1 MKHSKIHT
9 TYLRLLTAGLCLGSA
24 ALAGCRQ
31 VPQGEAT
38 LMPLPE
44 ETVRPSPLPTE
55 TTGTES
61 PEVVATP
68 TPIPE
73 CPIRG
78 DLPEGE
84 DGSFASSEVILE
96 TKSTVYCELTYW
108 SDGLRVKGLL
118 GYPKGAGPYPAIIFN
133 RGGNRDVGGLGGWEL
148 IPFVELGYVAVG
160 SQYRGN
166 LGGEGQEEFGGAD
179 VNDVLNLILLLKSL
193 AIVDPE
199 RIGMVGM
206 SRGGME
212 TYVALR
218 RDLEDG
224 IQDLKVAA
232 VVSGVADMFMW
243 SEERPDIL
251 EKVMI
256 PLIGATPQARP
267 DLYEARSA
275 TYWPEL
281 IDAPLLIQHGE
292 NDDRVS
298 VEQARKLAHLLLEAG
313 KTVELIVYP
322 GEDHALSN
330 HNKGFP
336 EMLAWFQK
344 YLERPGEDLSLESH
358 HESIRVVAEW
368 FAENHPPP

>member
-1 MKHSKIHT
+1 MQRSRIHVYFLALIFAST
-9 TYLRLLTAGLCLGSA
+9 CLGFTV
-24 ALAGCRQ
+24 LTGCQQ
-31 VPQGEAT
+31 VQEEVSHTPSPEEPAQ
-38 LMPLPE
+38 PLP
-44 ETVRPSPLPTE
+44 SPGE
-55 TTGTES
+55 RAS
-61 PEVVATP
+61 PEGREVFATP
-68 TPIPE
+68 TSIPE
-73 CPIRG
+73 CSNYG

-84 DGSFASSEVILE
+84 DGSVAHSEVITE
-96 TKSTVYCELTYW
+96 TEGTVYCELTYW

-118 GYPKGAGPYPAIIFN
+118 GYPKGAGPYPAVIFN
-133 RGGNRDVGGLGGWEL
+133 RGGNRDVGALGGWEL
-148 IPFVELGYVAVG
+148 IPFVESGYVAAG
-160 SQYRGN
+160 SQYRGT
-166 LGGEGQEEFGGAD
+166 LGGEGQEEFGGAE

-193 AIVDPE
+193 TIVDPE
-199 RIGMVGM
+199 RIGIVGM

-243 SEERPDIL
+243 SEERPDVL
-251 EKVMI
+251 RGVMI
-256 PLIGATPQARP
+256 PLIGATPQERP

-292 NDDRVS
+292 EDDRVS
-298 VEQARKLAHLLLEAG
+298 VGQARKLAQALLEAG
-313 KTVELIVYP
+313 KTVELIIYP

-344 YLERPGEDLSLESH
+344 YLERPGEDLSLKSH
-358 HESIRVVAEW
+358 RESIRVVAEW

>member
-1 MKHSKIHT
+1 MKQSTIHGT
-9 TYLRLLTAGLCLGSA
+9 FLLLFTARLCLGLV

-31 VPQGEAT
+31 FPKEETT
-38 LMPLPE
+38 LTPLPTG
-44 ETVRPSPLPTE
+44 TVQPSPLPSAKTSTE
-55 TTGTES
+55 RR
-61 PEVVATP
+61 EVVATP
-68 TPIPE
+68 TRMPA
-73 CPIRG
+73 CPIHG
-78 DLPEGE
+78 DLTLGE
-84 DGSFASSEVILE
+84 DGSVERSEVILE
-96 TKSTVYCELTYW
+96 TERTVYCELTYW

-118 GYPKGAGPYPAIIFN
+118 GYPKGAGPFPAVIFN
-133 RGGNRDVGGLGGWEL
+133 RGGNRDVGALGGWEL
-148 IPFVELGYVAVG
+148 IPFVESGYVAVG

-166 LGGEGQEEFGGAD
+166 LGSEGQEEFGGAD
-179 VNDVLNLILLLKSL
+179 VDDVLHLILLLKSL
-193 AIVDPE
+193 AIGDPE
-199 RIGMVGM
+199 RIGMAGM

-218 RDLEDG
+218 RDQEDG
-224 IQDLKVAA
+224 IQDIKVAA
-232 VVSGVADMFMW
+232 IVSGVADLFMW
-243 SEERPDIL
+243 SEERPDVL
-251 EKVMI
+251 EMVMI
-256 PLIGATPQARP
+256 PLIGANPQERP

-292 NDDRVS
+292 DDDRVS
-298 VEQARKLAHLLLEAG
+298 VEQALKLAQLLLEAG

-344 YLERPGEDLSLESH
+344 YLERPGEDLSLKSH

>member
-1 MKHSKIHT
+1 MEHPKIQAVTLLLLAAGMSLGFATLTGCQQVQREAATLTPLPKEPAKPSPSPREITNPEAQEVHT
-9 TYLRLLTAGLCLGSA
+9 TSA
-24 ALAGCRQ
+24 PVLA
-31 VPQGEAT
+31 
-38 LMPLPE
+38 
-44 ETVRPSPLPTE
+44 
-55 TTGTES
+55 
-61 PEVVATP
+61 
-68 TPIPE
+68 
-73 CPIRG
+73 CPIHS
-78 DLPEGE
+78 DLPQGE
-84 DGSFASSEVILE
+84 DGSVEYSEVIIE
-96 TKSTVYCELTYW
+96 TENTIYCELTYW

-133 RGGNRDVGGLGGWEL
+133 RGGNRDAGALGGWEL
-148 IPFVELGYVAVG
+148 IPFVETGYAAVG

-193 AIVDPE
+193 PIVDPE

-212 TYVALR
+212 TYIALR
-218 RDLEDG
+218 RDHEDG

-243 SEERPDIL
+243 SEERLDVL
-251 EKVMI
+251 EGVMI
-256 PLIGATPQARP
+256 PLIGATPQERP

-292 NDDRVS
+292 DDDRVS
-298 VEQARKLAHLLLEAG
+298 VEQARKLAQGLLEAG
-313 KTVELIVYP
+313 KTVELIIYP

-336 EMLAWFQK
+336 EMLSWFQK
-344 YLERPGEDLSLESH
+344 YLERPGEDLSLASH

-368 FAENHPPP
+368 FAANHPPP